1 VKLRLCF
8 GAEEVTFRSSGVDVS
23 GLILVTS
30 DGLIPVLTLSYAQR
44 KFTPTWQDERCGSSG
59 NASLTIDILHVGEHR
74 DRQRDVKLQH
84 F

>member
-1 VKLRLCF
+1 
-8 GAEEVTFRSSGVDVS
+8 
-23 GLILVTS
+23 
-30 DGLIPVLTLSYAQR
+30 LTLSCAQR